1 MKLRAL
7 DTLLVSSVKSDNLK
21 PNEEFEIDD
30 AAGAKL
36 VERGYAVEV
45 KAAKKAAPKP
55 GNKMAKAPGNKAS
68 GTRAKKGR

>member
-45 KAAKKAAPKP
+45 KAAKKAA
-55 GNKMAKAPGNKAS
+55 NKMAKAPANKAA
-68 GTRAKKGR
+68 GGRVKKGR